1 MKAHSNA
8 GSNAGQGNPAAPM
21 RWDQRFARWCVGPLA
36 HTPVSPNQVTT
47 VSLIIGLLAG
57 GGYALG
63 GVWAYWGAALFVVAA
78 LLDHADGELA
88 RLTGRASRFGH
99 YYDNVAGGLTH
110 VALFCGMGIG
120 LQDSQIHMLIPNQW
134 ALVVGIT
141 AGAAVAIIFTY
152 RVNLEDQAGP
162 PAVAQPSA
170 FGFEIEDIMYLVAP
184 ITWLGWHG
192 IFLSLAGIGA
202 PLFLVWQLWHARRSA
217 ARR

>member
-1 MKAHSNA
+1 MKARSNA
-8 GSNAGQGNPAAPM
+8 GLNGGQATSAG
-21 RWDQRFARWCVGPLA
+21 WDQRFARWCVGPLA

-63 GVWAYWGAALFVVAA
+63 GVWAYWGAALFVVSE

-120 LQDSQIHMLIPNQW
+120 LQDSEIYLMIPNQW
-134 ALVVGIT
+134 APVLGIT
-141 AGAAVAIIFTY
+141 AGGVVAIIYAF
-152 RVNLEDQAGP
+152 RVRLEDRAGRQA
-162 PAVAQPSA
+162 VVQPSA
-170 FGFEIEDIMYLVAP
+170 FGFEIEDIMYLLVP
-184 ITWLGWHG
+184 ITWFDWHG
-192 IFLSLAGIGA
+192 VFLSLAGIGT
-202 PLFLVWQLWHARRSA
+202 PLYLVWQLWHARRSA